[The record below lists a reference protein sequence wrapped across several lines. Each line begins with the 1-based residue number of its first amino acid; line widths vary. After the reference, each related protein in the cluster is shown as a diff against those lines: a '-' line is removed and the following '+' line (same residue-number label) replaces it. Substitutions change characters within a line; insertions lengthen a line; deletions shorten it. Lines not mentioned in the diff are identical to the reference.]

1 MKKMLFIF
9 NPQSGKGQIKNKLLD
24 ILLLFV
30 KKGYKVEVYPTQK
43 KGDAMEITKKTSK
56 QYDRIVISGGDGTLN
71 EVVNGLSFIE
81 KDKRPSVGYIPAGT
95 TNDFASNLKI
105 PKNMIK
111 AAELAV
117 GENVFNCDI
126 GLFGDKKFLYVA
138 AFGVLT
144 DVAYSTP
151 QMNKNYFGQLA
162 YILEGMKKL
171 PNLKSYD
178 IEVTTED
185 DNYSGKFIFG
195 MASNTNYVAG
205 IKTRT
210 GLRAD
215 LNDGLFEV
223 FLIKSPKN
231 IMEFQLAISDLISQ
245 NFSSERFLIF
255 RTKKARFKFSEE
267 VPWTL
272 DGEFGG
278 DIEDVEISLDEKGI
292 IFLSGITEKDK

>member
-9 NPQSGKGQIKNKLLD
+9 NPHSGKGQIKNKLFN
-24 ILLLFV
+24 ILILFV
-30 KKGYKVEVYPTQK
+30 QKGYKVEVHPTQR
-43 KGDAMEITKKTSK
+43 KGDAMEVTKKTAK

-81 KDKRPSVGYIPAGT
+81 KEKRPSVGYIPAGT

-117 GENVFNCDI
+117 GDNIFNCDI

-178 IEVTTED
+178 IEVTTDEEK
-185 DNYSGKFIFG
+185 YSGKFIFG

-245 NFSSERFLIF
+245 NFSSERFLIL
-255 RTKKARFKFSEE
+255 RTNKARFKFSEE

-278 DIEDVEISLDEKGI
+278 NIEDVEISLDEKGI
-292 IFLSGITEKDK
+292 NFLSGFTDKDK